1 MRLLRKNSGGT
12 ALIMRSGNGSGCAMN
27 DQCQEPIA
35 QFLVVLFQ
43 TWKVGTTSM
52 MQTLLMRAARSLSR
66 QAAIHKPH

>member
-1 MRLLRKNSGGT
+1 
-12 ALIMRSGNGSGCAMN
+12 
-27 DQCQEPIA
+27 
-35 QFLVVLFQ
+35 LFQ